1 MFSPQLVP
9 LLGEVVEGLDGELS
23 HLGNTPLEVILGPQS
38 CLLSLLCVLHELK
51 PLLQQAST
59 TGCSAQHTQPNKYVI

>member
-38 CLLSLLCVLHELK
+38 CLLSLLCVL
-51 PLLQQAST
+51 LQQAST
-59 TGCSAQHTQPNKYVI
+59 TWMFRPAHTAKQICYLNSLKL